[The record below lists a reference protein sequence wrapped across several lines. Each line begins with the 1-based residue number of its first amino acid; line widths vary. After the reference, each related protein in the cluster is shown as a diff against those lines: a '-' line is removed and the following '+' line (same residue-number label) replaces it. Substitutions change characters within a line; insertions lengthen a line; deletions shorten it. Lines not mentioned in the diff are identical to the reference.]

1 MGYRSTNAMKN
12 QKNWDFSQRY
22 VSQRMSI
29 IALGIVLLQTLF
41 LLILPTI
48 EQYYALIIVFLYL
61 LGLGIV
67 AQKLEKILE
76 KNEADKS

>member
-12 QKNWDFSQRY
+12 QKNWDFSQGY

-48 EQYYALIIVFLYL
+48 EHYYALIIVFLYV